1 MDTPTNLSFVWLWAV
16 VALPLPWLIAGWLK
30 KYSQGAFSH
39 KTNAAKGALQLPVF
53 YLPLATTAK
62 TTATHA
68 PRLMNKFSWQG
79 MVWALLVLALMRPE
93 WQQAEIEVPY
103 KSRQLLLLVDI
114 SGSMKERMQG
124 RTRLD
129 QVKQVVQDFIQQRPR
144 DHLGL
149 VVFGG
154 EAYLYVPRT
163 LDHDLLIQQLQSLE
177 PGMAGQG
184 TAIGDALGVGVY
196 NLLQAEGQPALLLL
210 TDGANNAGQL
220 KPEEALAMAKAAN
233 IPTHL
238 IVVDLAIEPELS
250 NAIKQTGGQVFS
262 ADSQEEL
269 SQIYQLIHQ
278 LEPQTQV
285 RYLRP
290 SLPLAF
296 IPLLL
301 ALVLATCK
309 TPLIKA
315 VFLKIRQL
323 LKIKRFLKRRSVDD

>member
-1 MDTPTNLSFVWLWAV
+1 MDTPTNLSLIWPWAV
-16 VALPLPWLIAGWLK
+16 VALPLPWLIVWGLK
-30 KYSQGAFSH
+30 NFKRSFSNPN
-39 KTNAAKGALQLPVF
+39 TAVAKGALK
-53 YLPLATTAK
+53 LPLFDLPLLVAESPAAVK
-62 TTATHA
+62 
-68 PRLMNKFSWQG
+68 PRLITKLSWRSWLW
-79 MVWALLVLALMRPE
+79 VLLVLALMRPE
-93 WQQAEIEVPY
+93 WQQAEIEVTY

-114 SGSMKERMQG
+114 SGSMKELMQG

-129 QVKQVVQDFIQQRPR
+129 QVKQVVKDFIQQRPR

-163 LDHDLLIQQLQSLE
+163 LDHELLIQQLYSLQ

-196 NLLQAEGQPALLLL
+196 NLLQAEGEPAMLLL

-220 KPEEALAMAKAAN
+220 KPEQALAMATAAK

-238 IVVDLAIEPELS
+238 IVVDLTLEPELS
-250 NAIKQTGGQVFS
+250 NAIQQTGGKVFS
-262 ADSQEEL
+262 AYSQQEL
-269 SQIYQLIHQ
+269 SQIYQQIHQ

-301 ALVLATCK
+301 ALVLAASQ

-315 VFLKIRQL
+315 LLLKTMRL
-323 LKIKRFLKRRSVDD
+323 LKIKRLLKRRSVND